1 MKKIILCDESDYI
14 RTESIEHI
22 LENIKKQN

>member
-14 RTESIEHI
+14 RTKSIEHI